1 MLGEAAE
8 DYLKAI
14 WRLTQSGRASTTA
27 LAAEL
32 EVAPASVTGMLK
44 KLAALRLVEHEPYR
58 GARLTSAGER
68 VALEVVR
75 HHRLLELYLTEAL
88 GFPTRD
94 PHGGAI
100 PAADGAVER
109 TASVPMTELEP
120 GQSGVVCE
128 VSDHDPA
135 LLRYVGG
142 FGLYPEA
149 EVRLVDAA
157 PFDGPL
163 TIRVGRDRHVLGR
176 EAARHVRVAPA

>member
-1 MLGEAAE
+1 M
-8 DYLKAI
+8 D
-14 WRLTQSGRASTTA
+14 
-27 LAAEL
+27 
-32 EVAPASVTGMLK
+32 
-44 KLAALRLVEHEPYR
+44 
-58 GARLTSAGER
+58 
-68 VALEVVR
+68 
-75 HHRLLELYLTEAL
+75 EAL

-100 PAADGAVER
+100 PRADGAVER
-109 TASVPMTELEP
+109 TASVPMTELEL
-120 GQSGVVCE
+120 GQAGVVCE

-157 PFDGPL
+157 PFEGPL
-163 TIRVGRDRHVLGR
+163 TIRVGRARHVLGR